1 MSKQPIRLINLFRY
15 YRGLPHQTAAI
26 NELERVISER
36 LPDVFTRDNDWYV
49 TWTSDAPS
57 KDHAVA
63 KELISQFEG
72 CHLNAY
78 LCPAGVPTIG
88 WGSTR
93 YPDGSRVRLGQS
105 ISQQRADE
113 LLNHEI
119 ERIARVLEESVP
131 YWDDMNINQKSALI
145 SFGYNLGAYFYN
157 GSSFGT
163 ISRVLRSKAWDQ
175 VPNALLLYRNPG
187 THFEAGLKR
196 RRIAEGDLFM
206 KPVRP

>member
-1 MSKQPIRLINLFRY
+1 MTRQPIRLIDLFRY
-15 YRGLPHQTAAI
+15 YKGLPHQTAAI

-36 LPDVFTRDNDWYV
+36 LPTIFTRDNDWYV
-49 TWTSDAPS
+49 TWTSDALS
-57 KDHAVA
+57 KEYAAA

-78 LCPAGVPTIG
+78 LCPAGVATIG

-113 LLNHEI
+113 LLSHEI
-119 ERIARVLEESVP
+119 ERIAKVLEENIP
-131 YWDDMNINQKSALI
+131 YWDEMSINQKSALI

-175 VPNALLLYRNPG
+175 MPNAMLLYRNPG
-187 THFEAGLKR
+187 SHFETGLKR
-196 RRIAEGDLFM
+196 RRIAEGELFM
-206 KPVRP
+206 KQA

>member
-49 TWTSDAPS
+49 TWTSDPPP
-57 KDHAVA
+57 KDYAVA

-93 YPDGSRVRLGQS
+93 YPDGSSVRLGQS
-105 ISQQRADE
+105 ITQQRADE
-113 LLNHEI
+113 FLTLEI
-119 ERIARVLEESVP
+119 ERIAKVLEESVP

-157 GSSFGT
+157 SSGFAT
-163 ISRVLRSKAWDQ
+163 ISRVLTSKAWDE
-175 VPNALLLYRNPG
+175 VPNAMYLYRNPG
-187 THFEAGLKR
+187 SHFEAGLAR

-206 KPVRP
+206 KQA

>member
-1 MSKQPIRLINLFRY
+1 MTQQSIRLIDIFRY

-36 LPDVFTRDNDWYV
+36 LPTIFTRDNDWYV

-57 KDHAVA
+57 KDYAVA

-72 CHLNAY
+72 CHLNSY

-119 ERIARVLEESVP
+119 ERIAKVLEENIP
-131 YWDDMNINQKSALI
+131 YWDEMNINQKSALI

-163 ISRVLRSKAWDQ
+163 ISRVLRSKSWDQ
-175 VPNALLLYRNPG
+175 IPNAMLLYRNPG

-196 RRIAEGDLFM
+196 RRIAEGKLFT
-206 KPVRP
+206 KQV

>member
-1 MSKQPIRLINLFRY
+1 MTQQPIRLINLFRY
-15 YRGLPHQTAAI
+15 YKGLPHQTAAI

-36 LPDVFTRDNDWYV
+36 LPAVFTRDNDWYV

-57 KDHAVA
+57 KDYAIA

-72 CHLNAY
+72 CHLNSY
-78 LCPAGVPTIG
+78 LCPAGVATIG

-119 ERIARVLEESVP
+119 ERIVQVLKESIP
-131 YWDDMNINQKSALI
+131 YWDEMNINQKSALI

-157 GSSFGT
+157 SSGFAT
-163 ISRVLRSKAWDQ
+163 ISRVLTSKAWDE
-175 VPNALLLYRNPG
+175 VPNAMYLYRNPG
-187 THFEAGLKR
+187 THFEAGLAR

-206 KPVRP
+206 KQA